1 MKTSKRSQ
9 WYFSGVSIVDFKQVN
24 AAKDVIIFLRMEF
37 LQLEHDYF
45 TIEVFMTLSNTY
57 EGAFFF
63 SKIVNE

>member
-37 LQLEHDYF
+37 LQLEHDYYF

-57 EGAFFF
+57 EGAFF